1 MSNCLKSLVLLF
13 ISIFVTKQ
21 LHAQNFVLSENSLKE
36 LAAQGAPQLEQIQA
50 AFYASDLQKAQV
62 NEIFSPE
69 LFGKASYAEANEK
82 PIIQFIPIWSPV
94 KQAQL
99 GVRQNFK
106 QGLSAEAA
114 ITTDQRSASS
124 VTGKYND
131 ITTTS
136 LSFMMQMDLWKDL
149 FGQMSKA
156 QIDAA
161 QYESQRAEIEKNIQI
176 KTFLISL
183 RRIFWGLVANKESMK
198 ISEELLR
205 TSRQQLEESKRRFKN
220 SVAEIDEVAR
230 NEAQVSSREANII
243 YLNYQKEALLKQ
255 LKTLLPD
262 LSSKEISLADYNLPQ
277 TIDHVAACTGQI
289 AQESKIPYQNTNY
302 DEVMEL
308 LKKMKGLAAS
318 VNSKYDDADLKL
330 YGLVRTTGVGSEG
343 AGTNAF
349 RGSYGSSVGDAQFNN
364 RTGYELGLKIN
375 VPLGDSKSQTQKTK
389 ELYDEKRFL
398 ASIQATDAQVI
409 NTHQQVIK
417 NIMLLNDVIRSQ
429 KATTLQLEKR
439 LTHMRRKYEQARVS
453 INDLIMDQ
461 DALLRSELTTIETQ
475 LQVLNVL
482 FDYLAIYTETPCD
495 FNRI

>member
-1 MSNCLKSLVLLF
+1 
-13 ISIFVTKQ
+13 
-21 LHAQNFVLSENSLKE
+21 
-36 LAAQGAPQLEQIQA
+36 
-50 AFYASDLQKAQV
+50 
-62 NEIFSPE
+62 
-69 LFGKASYAEANEK
+69 
-82 PIIQFIPIWSPV
+82 
-94 KQAQL
+94 
-99 GVRQNFK
+99 
-106 QGLSAEAA
+106 
-114 ITTDQRSASS
+114 
-124 VTGKYND
+124 
-131 ITTTS
+131 
-136 LSFMMQMDLWKDL
+136 MDL
-149 FGQMSKA
+149 
-156 QIDAA
+156 
-161 QYESQRAEIEKNIQI
+161 
-176 KTFLISL
+176 
-183 RRIFWGLVANKESMK
+183 V
-198 ISEELLR
+198 
-205 TSRQQLEESKRRFKN
+205 
-220 SVAEIDEVAR
+220 
-230 NEAQVSSREANII
+230 
-243 YLNYQKEALLKQ
+243 
-255 LKTLLPD
+255 
-262 LSSKEISLADYNLPQ
+262 
-277 TIDHVAACTGQI
+277 
-289 AQESKIPYQNTNY
+289 IPYQNTNY
-302 DEVMEL
+302 DEVMVL

-364 RTGYELGLKIN
+364 RSGYEVGLKIN

-389 ELYDEKRFL
+389 ALYDEKRFL

>member
-1 MSNCLKSLVLLF
+1 MFNVLKLLILATFVAFLPSTLWAQSF
-13 ISIFVTKQ
+13 I
-21 LHAQNFVLSENSLKE
+21 LSEESLKA
-36 LAAQGAPQLEQIQA
+36 LAANSAPQLEQIQA

-69 LFGKASYAEANEK
+69 LFGKASYAESNEK

-106 QGLSAEAA
+106 QGLSAEVAVSS
-114 ITTDQRSASS
+114 DQRSANS
-124 VTGKYND
+124 VTGKYTD

-149 FGQMSKA
+149 FGRISKA
-156 QIDAA
+156 KIETA
-161 QYESQRAEIEKNIQI
+161 QFESQRAEIEKDIQT

-183 RRIFWGLVANKESMK
+183 RRIFWGLVANKESLK
-198 ISEELLR
+198 ISDELLK

-220 SVAEIDEVAR
+220 SVAEVDEVAR

-255 LKTLLPD
+255 LKILLPELTAKD
-262 LSSKEISLADYNLPQ
+262 IALSEYNLPQ
-277 TIDHVAACTGQI
+277 TIDLVAACTGKI
-289 AQESKIPYQNTNY
+289 AQESNIPYQNTQY

-308 LKKMKGLAAS
+308 LRKMKGLTAS
-318 VNSKYDDADLKL
+318 MNAKYDDPDFKL
-330 YGLVRTTGVGSEG
+330 YGVVRSTGVGSNASG
-343 AGTNAF
+343 ASVF
-349 RGSYGSSVGDAQFNN
+349 RGSYGSSVDDAQSNN
-364 RTGYELGLKIN
+364 RTGYEVGLKVT
-375 VPLGDSKSQTQKTK
+375 VPLGEAKTSTQKTK

-398 ASIQATDAQVI
+398 SSIHATDAQVI

-429 KATTLQLEKR
+429 KMTTLQLEKR
-439 LTHMRRKYEQARVS
+439 LTYMKRKYEQARVS

-482 FDYLAIYTETPCD
+482 FDYLAIYTETPCE